1 MIHRLCNIV
10 HNNKEQIIAAIA
22 HPSILPPLQLFPSSE
37 IPVNSPIYQSSS
49 CSSLFQNNCF
59 DHSRCPLTSG
69 FQVYLNIDTED
80 QIYQTVI
87 SHFRQ
92 NLEVTSIPNKG

>member
-1 MIHRLCNIV
+1 M
-10 HNNKEQIIAAIA
+10 IIAAIA
-22 HPSILPPLQLFPSSE
+22 HPSILPPLQLFPSGE
-37 IPVNSPIYQSSS
+37 IPINSPIYQSSS

-69 FQVYLNIDTED
+69 FQVYLNLDAEEN
-80 QIYQTVI
+80 QIYQRVI
-87 SHFRQ
+87 SNFRQ